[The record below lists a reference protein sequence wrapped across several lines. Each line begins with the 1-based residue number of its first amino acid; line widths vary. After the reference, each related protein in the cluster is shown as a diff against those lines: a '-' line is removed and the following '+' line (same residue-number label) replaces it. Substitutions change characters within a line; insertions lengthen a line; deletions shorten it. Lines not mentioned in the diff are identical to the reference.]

1 MKAMS
6 FAEMLRKLR
15 HQAGLT
21 QEQLA
26 DKSGVSLWTL
36 RGYEIGRRE
45 PSWRSLLDLC
55 KALAVDPRVFDPCVP
70 GAEPPQA
77 VYGRPPMASG
87 DGEAATPSGPAAA
100 KPQRRKKR

>member
-1 MKAMS
+1 
-6 FAEMLRKLR
+6 MLRTLR

-77 VYGRPPMASG
+77 IHGRPPRASG
-87 DGEAATPSGPAAA
+87 DAEGPSPGPAAT
-100 KPQRRKKR
+100 KRQRRKKR